1 MHASYVPSLQHS
13 IASRSSLGCALL
25 ALFAGATACSDSSGD
40 PGGSKN
46 KGDASIP
53 GDGGDGGVAGSGGG
67 QNDSGPK
74 DSGQDSSPLAGWSL
88 VASPADLRLYRLAGD
103 ARGVWASGDRQVS
116 GGRVF
121 EAGRLSEGGFEG
133 VYERQSSDAVAPNYF
148 IQALAPVGERTAVIG
163 GQMFVLIIGDGEPRT
178 VTSVTSE
185 AKTAFA
191 FSDRD
196 VWISTRHGA
205 LTHFNGSVED
215 RSRDLADSGDVQSL
229 WGTSGMLF
237 FATTEGLRSV
247 SLPIPVGWN
256 EPSTEELS
264 GSFAD
269 VGGALSVGFA
279 VGDAGIA
286 GRYEGG
292 SWTSIPTGTTAN
304 LTAVAVTSGDNA
316 WAAGERTLLRWDG
329 SSFNQVQEEG
339 MPTGEITDLAAEP
352 DGTLWLAAGGQVY
365 RRRP

>member
-1 MHASYVPSLQHS
+1 MKHSL
-13 IASRSSLGCALL
+13 ASRSSIGCALL
-25 ALFAGATACSDSSGD
+25 ALFAGVACSGSSD
-40 PGGSKN
+40 DAGGG
-46 KGDASIP
+46 KGKEDASIP

-67 QNDSGPK
+67 GGQNDSGPN
-74 DSGQDSSPLAGWSL
+74 DSGHDSAPSTGWSL
-88 VASPADLRLYRLAGD
+88 VASPAELRLYRLAGD
-103 ARGVWASGDRQVS
+103 ARGVWASGDRHVS

-133 VYERQSSDAVAPNYF
+133 VYEKHSSDTVAPNFF
-148 IQALAPVGERTAVIG
+148 IQALAPVGARTAVIG
-163 GQMFVLIIGDGEPRT
+163 GQMFVLIIGEGEPRA
-178 VTSVTSE
+178 VTSVTSD

-196 VWISTRHGA
+196 VWISTRHGS
-205 LTHFNGSVED
+205 LTHFNGTTDD
-215 RSRDLADSGDVQSL
+215 RSRGLADSGDVQAM

-237 FATTEGLRSV
+237 FATTEGLRGV
-247 SLPIPVGWN
+247 SLPIPLGWN

-269 VGGALSVGFA
+269 VDGALSVGFA

-292 SWTSIPTGTTAN
+292 SWTSIPTGTTVD
-304 LTAVAVTSGDNA
+304 LTAVAVASGDNA
-316 WAAGERTLLRWDG
+316 WAAGERTLLHWDG
-329 SSFNQVQEEG
+329 SRFTQVQEEG

-352 DGTLWLAAGGQVY
+352 DGTLWLAASGQVY